1 MSIACPGDARAKNA
15 RLTAGAL
22 CPTIRA
28 EQGNGRC
35 ECWAA
40 EGERAVKDIR
50 EAIARLVSGQD
61 LTEAEAQ
68 ATMSQIL
75 EGGATP
81 AQTGAFLTALQ
92 MKRETAQE
100 ITGCARALRRLARPV
115 RPERRDLVDISGTG
129 GDQAGT
135 FNISS
140 VAAFVVA
147 GAGVAVA
154 KHGARSMSQRCGSAD
169 LLEALGVNLDLTPEQ
184 VAACID
190 AVGIGFLFAPLLHP
204 TLEHASRAR
213 SEIGVHTIFDVLG
226 PLTNPAA
233 APAQVVGVYSAAL
246 TEPVA
251 QALGALGSRAAFVV
265 AGADGMDEFSTTGV
279 NKVSRLDSSGVSTFA
294 LDALELGLPRARLA
308 DLLGGSLDENV
319 AIARRIL
326 EAEPGPRRSIV
337 LLNAAATLLVAGRTS
352 DLGEALSLAA
362 QAVDSGQARRRL
374 ADLIAFTRQFAP

>member
-1 MSIACPGDARAKNA
+1 MNSIRDVIA
-15 RLTAGAL
+15 AL
-22 CPTIRA
+22 VLRQSLS
-28 EQGNGRC
+28 E
-35 ECWAA
+35 E
-40 EGERAVKDIR
+40 
-50 EAIARLVSGQD
+50 
-61 LTEAEAQ
+61 EAQ
-68 ATMSQIL
+68 AAMAQVL

-81 AQTGAFLTALQ
+81 AQTGAFLTALH
-92 MKRETAQE
+92 MKGETAEE
-100 ITGCARALRRLARPV
+100 ISGCALAMRRLARPV
-115 RPERRDLVDISGTG
+115 RPQRTDLVDISGTG

-169 LLEALGVNLDLTPEQ
+169 LLEALGVNLNLSPEQ

-190 AVGIGFLFAPLLHP
+190 EAGIGFLFAPHLHP
-204 TLEHASRAR
+204 ALEHASRAR
-213 SEIGVHTIFDVLG
+213 AEIGLHTVFDILG

-251 QALGALGSRAAFVV
+251 EALGALGSRTAYVV

-279 NKVSRLDSSGVSTFA
+279 NKVSRLDDGSVSTFA
-294 LDALELGLPRARLA
+294 LDAQELGLARARLA
-308 DLLGGSLDENV
+308 DLAGGSLQENLVV
-319 AIARRIL
+319 ARDIL
-326 EAEPGPRRSIV
+326 DGVPGPRRDIV

-352 DLGEALSLAA
+352 DWGEALALASSA
-362 QAVDSGQARRRL
+362 LDSGRARRKL
-374 ADLIAFTRQFAP
+374 DELIACSQRFAA